1 MSTKSSIKRLII
13 TKIKM
18 LLVLIFVF
26 YMIISLA
33 AIILTPG
40 DIRTLSPIEIFAL
53 ALFLFHEQ
61 ICVIIFLEVLKCT
74 LLLIQM
80 LSP

>member
-1 MSTKSSIKRLII
+1 
-13 TKIKM
+13 
-18 LLVLIFVF
+18 
-26 YMIISLA
+26 MIISLA

-74 LLLIQM
+74 LLPIQM